1 VPVARGR
8 PLYVLPVANAGGR
21 AGAEWKTTLEIANL
35 APIENRVKLELLPG
49 GTDGTPLR
57 KTLILKPGQT
67 LSWQNAVDELFSFGG
82 AGALRLL
89 PRFGPVAV
97 RSLTANVAAG
107 APQGVLLPALTDD
120 DLIRSGVRA
129 RMSGL
134 AHDPVP
140 EAAVR
145 TNIGLL
151 NLAPVSILV
160 RVSLFGRGSQPLGHL
175 EQRLKPGQ
183 FVQIDDVFAKVKAAR
198 VSNGSAV
205 VQTPSKGAAFLA
217 YASVIRG
224 PDAPAVYV
232 FPEKEPPV
240 SGPARD

>member
-1 VPVARGR
+1 
-8 PLYVLPVANAGGR
+8 VLPVANAQGR
-21 AGAEWKTTLEIANL
+21 AGADYKTRLEIANL
-35 APIENRVKLELLPG
+35 APIENRIKLELLPAG
-49 GTDGTPLR
+49 IGVVARR
-57 KTLILKPGQT
+57 KILVLKPGQT
-67 LSWQNAVDELFSFGG
+67 LAWQNAVDELFSFGG

-107 APQGVLLPALTDD
+107 APQGALLPALTDD
-120 DLIRSGVRA
+120 DLIRNGVRA

-151 NLAPVSILV
+151 NLAPVTILV
-160 RVSLFGRGSQPLGHL
+160 HVEPYARGPRPLG
-175 EQRLKPGQ
+175 RLDQTLGPGE
-183 FVQIDDVFAKVKAAR
+183 FLQIDDVFAKVKAGR
-198 VSNGSAV
+198 VGNGSAV
-205 VQTPSKGAAFLA
+205 VRTSSKGGAFLA

-232 FPEKEPPV
+232 FPDKERSFPAPP
-240 SGPARD
+240 RD